1 MATHATSKTH
11 SIHHHHPH
19 GSLAIIFYFIG
30 LGLAIFGLFLT
41 NYPNL
46 QALLY
51 ILACLSAGFQVIG
64 EGISRTYHDS
74 ITAKKFKPN
83 SHILMGL
90 AGLGAI
96 LLGEELEAALLIL
109 IFAGAH
115 FLEDYAEGKSKKE
128 ISKLVELT
136 PKLARRLNGLG
147 EIDLVPVD
155 QVQVK
160 DLVQVQKG
168 DQVPLDGH
176 VVKGQTA
183 IDESVISGESLAQEK
198 GPGDSVYASTINSQ
212 ATFTMEVSQTSE
224 DSVFAQIL
232 DLVSQNQ
239 DHVTKRARTIDYL
252 EPIYVNCVLAITL
265 LLALLGPVL
274 FNLTWPESLY
284 RGLVLLV
291 AASPCA
297 LAAATVSASL
307 SATSNLA
314 KSGLLSKGSH
324 YLSQLADIDA
334 IAFDKTGTL
343 TQGELELTDYYL
355 NPDLDQAKLIQI
367 FTAMEKESNH
377 PLAQAI
383 ISYFPDQESLDIPVD
398 QEVGRGL
405 SANYL
410 GDNYR
415 IGRPDSF
422 PMAESKISQ
431 LKEDCSQE
439 GKTVVYLSL
448 NDKVIGLFALMD
460 KVRPSSKEV
469 IDYFKQA
476 GVHTTLISGDSQE
489 TSQAISQA
497 LGIDDY
503 YAGVMPGDKAAL
515 IKDQQEKFGR
525 LAMVG
530 DGINDAPALNQAE
543 VGIAMGQG
551 TDIAIDVS
559 DLVLMNQDLS
569 ILGQGH
575 QVSQKM
581 DRVIWQ
587 NIVLALAVVAIL
599 ITSSLLGPLT
609 MTLSVLV
616 HEGSTLLVILNG
628 LRLLKPLANNS
639 SKTKTSQKDNRI
651 LRTS

>member
-252 EPIYVNCVLAITL
+252 EPIYVNCVLDITL

-431 LKEDCSQE
+431 LKEDWSQE

>member
-1 MATHATSKTH
+1 MATHTASKTH
-11 SIHHHHPH
+11 STHHHHPH
-19 GSLAIIFYFIG
+19 SSLAVIFYFIG

-41 NYPNL
+41 NHPSL

-51 ILACLSAGFQVIG
+51 SLACLSAGFQVIG
-64 EGISRTYHDS
+64 EGISQTYHDS
-74 ITAKKFKPN
+74 IQAQKFKPN

-136 PKLARRLNGLG
+136 PKLARRLDGLG

-168 DQVPLDGH
+168 DQVPLDGF

-183 IDESVISGESLAQEK
+183 IDESAINGESLAQEK
-198 GPGDSVYASTINSQ
+198 GPGDSVYASTINNQ
-212 ATFTMEVSQTSE
+212 ATFTMEVSQVSD

-239 DHVTKRARTIDYL
+239 DHITKRARTIDYF
-252 EPIYVNCVLAITL
+252 EPIYVNSVLAITL

-355 NPDLDQAKLIQI
+355 NPDLNQAKLIQI

-383 ISYFPDQESLDIPVD
+383 VNYFPDQESLNIQVD

-431 LKEDCSQE
+431 LKEVWSQE

-460 KVRPSSKEV
+460 RIRPSSKEV

-489 TSQAISQA
+489 TSQAISRS
-497 LGIDDY
+497 LGIDNY

-515 IKDQQEKFGR
+515 IKEQQEKFGR

-569 ILGQGH
+569 TLGLAH

-587 NIVLALAVVAIL
+587 NIDLALAVVAIL
-599 ITSSLLGPLT
+599 ITTSLLGPLT

-628 LRLLKPLANNS
+628 LRLLKTLPGKNKPGQA
-639 SKTKTSQKDNRI
+639 KAKR
-651 LRTS
+651 

>member
-1 MATHATSKTH
+1 MAAQTANKTH
-11 SIHHHHPH
+11 SVHHHHPH
-19 GSLAIIFYFIG
+19 NPLAVIFYFIG

-46 QALLY
+46 QAFLY
-51 ILACLSAGFQVIG
+51 ILACLSAGYQVIG
-64 EGISRTYHDS
+64 EGISQTYHDS
-74 ITAKKFKPN
+74 IQAQKFKPN

-136 PKLARRLNGLG
+136 PKLARRLDGLG

-168 DQVPLDGH
+168 DQVPLDGF

-183 IDESVISGESLAQEK
+183 IDESAISGESLAQEK
-198 GPGDSVYASTINSQ
+198 GPGDSVYASTINRQ
-212 ATFTMEVSQTSE
+212 ATFTMEVSQVSD
-224 DSVFAQIL
+224 DSVFAHIL

-239 DHVTKRARTIDYL
+239 VHVTKRARTIDYF

-274 FNLTWPESLY
+274 FNLTWIESLY

-324 YLSQLADIDA
+324 YLSQLANIDA

-355 NPDLDQAKLIQI
+355 NPDLDQAELIQI

-383 ISYFPDQESLDIPVD
+383 VSYFPDQENLNIQVD

-405 SANYL
+405 SASYQ

-422 PMAESKISQ
+422 QAVESKINQ
-431 LKEDCSQE
+431 LKDKWSQE
-439 GKTVVYLSL
+439 GKTVVYLSQ
-448 NDKVIGLFALMD
+448 NEKVIGLIALLD
-460 KVRPSSKEV
+460 RIRPSSKEV

-476 GVHTTLISGDSQE
+476 GIHTILISGDSQE
-489 TSQAISQA
+489 TSRAISQS
-497 LGIDDY
+497 LGIDNY

-515 IKDQQEKFGR
+515 IKEQQEKFGR

-551 TDIAIDVS
+551 TDIAIDLS
-559 DLVLMNQDLS
+559 DLVLMNQDLLT
-569 ILGQGH
+569 LGLAH
-575 QVSQKM
+575 QISQKM

-587 NIVLALAVVAIL
+587 NIALALAVVAIL
-599 ITSSLLGPLT
+599 IISSLLNPLS
-609 MTLSVLV
+609 MTFSVLV

-628 LRLLKPLANNS
+628 LRLLKTLPG
-639 SKTKTSQKDNRI
+639 KTSKAKPKQKDNRI

>member
-30 LGLAIFGLFLT
+30 LVLAIFGLFLT

-64 EGISRTYHDS
+64 EGISRTYHAS
-74 ITAKKFKPN
+74 TQAKKFKPN

-160 DLVQVQKG
+160 DWVQVQKG

-212 ATFTMEVSQTSE
+212 ATFTMEVSQASE
-224 DSVFAQIL
+224 DTVFAQIL

-431 LKEDCSQE
+431 LKEDWSQE

-460 KVRPSSKEV
+460 RVRPSSKEV

-489 TSQAISQA
+489 TSQAISQT

>member
-1 MATHATSKTH
+1 MIDMATHATSKTH

-41 NYPNL
+41 NYPSL

-64 EGISRTYHDS
+64 EGISRTYHAS

-183 IDESVISGESLAQEK
+183 IDESAISGESLAQEK

-212 ATFTMEVSQTSE
+212 ATFTMEVSQASE

-265 LLALLGPVL
+265 LLALLGPIL
-274 FNLTWPESLY
+274 FNLTWSESLY

-355 NPDLDQAKLIQI
+355 NPDLDQDKLIQI

-410 GDNYR
+410 GDNYQ

-431 LKEDCSQE
+431 LKEDWSQE

-460 KVRPSSKEV
+460 RVRPSSKEV

-587 NIVLALAVVAIL
+587 NIALALAVVAIL

-616 HEGSTLLVILNG
+616 HEVSTLLVILNG
-628 LRLLKPLANNS
+628 LRLLKPLSGKNKQGQA
-639 SKTKTSQKDNRI
+639 KAKR
-651 LRTS
+651 

>member
-1 MATHATSKTH
+1 MATHATNKTH
-11 SIHHHHPH
+11 SVHHHHPH
-19 GSLAIIFYFIG
+19 NPLAVIFYFIG

-46 QALLY
+46 QAFLY
-51 ILACLSAGFQVIG
+51 ILACLSAGYQVIG
-64 EGISRTYHDS
+64 EGISQTYHDS
-74 ITAKKFKPN
+74 IQAQKFKPN

-136 PKLARRLNGLG
+136 PKLARRLDGLG

-168 DQVPLDGH
+168 DQVPLDGF

-183 IDESVISGESLAQEK
+183 IDESAISGESLAQEK
-198 GPGDSVYASTINSQ
+198 GPGDSVYASTINRQ
-212 ATFTMEVSQTSE
+212 ATFTMEVSQVSD
-224 DSVFAQIL
+224 DSVFAHIL

-239 DHVTKRARTIDYL
+239 VHVTKRARTIDYF

-274 FNLTWPESLY
+274 FNLTWIESLY

-324 YLSQLADIDA
+324 YLSQLANIDA

-355 NPDLDQAKLIQI
+355 NPDLDQAELIQI
-367 FTAMEKESNH
+367 FTAMEKERNP

-383 ISYFPDQESLDIPVD
+383 VSYFPDQENLNIQVD

-405 SANYL
+405 SASYQ

-422 PMAESKISQ
+422 QAVESKINQ
-431 LKEDCSQE
+431 LKDKWSQE
-439 GKTVVYLSL
+439 GKTVVYLSQ
-448 NDKVIGLFALMD
+448 NEKVIGLIALLD
-460 KVRPSSKEV
+460 RIRPSSKEV

-476 GVHTTLISGDSQE
+476 GIHTILISGDSQE
-489 TSQAISQA
+489 TSRAISQS
-497 LGIDDY
+497 LGIDNY

-515 IKDQQEKFGR
+515 IKEQQEKFGR

-551 TDIAIDVS
+551 TDIAIDLS
-559 DLVLMNQDLS
+559 DLVLMNQDLLT
-569 ILGQGH
+569 LGLAH
-575 QVSQKM
+575 QISQKM

-587 NIVLALAVVAIL
+587 NIALALAVVAIL
-599 ITSSLLGPLT
+599 IISSLLNPLS
-609 MTLSVLV
+609 MTFSVLV

-628 LRLLKPLANNS
+628 LRLLKTLPG
-639 SKTKTSQKDNRI
+639 KTSKAKPKQKDNRI

>member
-1 MATHATSKTH
+1 MAAQTANKTH
-11 SIHHHHPH
+11 SVHHHHPH
-19 GSLAIIFYFIG
+19 NPLAVIFYFIG

-46 QALLY
+46 QAFLY
-51 ILACLSAGFQVIG
+51 ILACLSAGYQVIG
-64 EGISRTYHDS
+64 EGISQTYHDS
-74 ITAKKFKPN
+74 IQAQKFKPN

-136 PKLARRLNGLG
+136 PKLARRLDGLG

-168 DQVPLDGH
+168 DQVPLDGF

-183 IDESVISGESLAQEK
+183 IDESAISGESLAQEK
-198 GPGDSVYASTINSQ
+198 GPGDSVYASTINRQ
-212 ATFTMEVSQTSE
+212 ATFTMEVSQVSD
-224 DSVFAQIL
+224 DSVFAHIL

-239 DHVTKRARTIDYL
+239 VHVTKRARTIDYF

-274 FNLTWPESLY
+274 FNLTWIESLY

-324 YLSQLADIDA
+324 YLSQLANIDA

-355 NPDLDQAKLIQI
+355 NPDLDQAELIQI
-367 FTAMEKESNH
+367 FTAMEKE
-377 PLAQAI
+377 
-383 ISYFPDQESLDIPVD
+383 
-398 QEVGRGL
+398 
-405 SANYL
+405 
-410 GDNYR
+410 
-415 IGRPDSF
+415 
-422 PMAESKISQ
+422 
-431 LKEDCSQE
+431 
-439 GKTVVYLSL
+439 LSL
-448 NDKVIGLFALMD
+448 IH
-460 KVRPSSKEV
+460 
-469 IDYFKQA
+469 I
-476 GVHTTLISGDSQE
+476 
-489 TSQAISQA
+489 
-497 LGIDDY
+497 
-503 YAGVMPGDKAAL
+503 
-515 IKDQQEKFGR
+515 
-525 LAMVG
+525 
-530 DGINDAPALNQAE
+530 
-543 VGIAMGQG
+543 
-551 TDIAIDVS
+551 
-559 DLVLMNQDLS
+559 
-569 ILGQGH
+569 
-575 QVSQKM
+575 
-581 DRVIWQ
+581 
-587 NIVLALAVVAIL
+587 
-599 ITSSLLGPLT
+599 
-609 MTLSVLV
+609 
-616 HEGSTLLVILNG
+616 
-628 LRLLKPLANNS
+628 
-639 SKTKTSQKDNRI
+639 
-651 LRTS
+651 